1 MTGLLAL
8 LALLAAP
15 GTVTV
20 ASVRGE
26 QRLPV
31 RVIGETPVVSA
42 KALVTALGGTLR
54 RREEWLDVFLAR
66 QQVRFLVGAPFLV
79 ANDRAEPLVTSV
91 LF

>member
-1 MTGLLAL
+1 MTGLVAL

-42 KALVTALGGTLR
+42 RALVTALGGTLR
-54 RREEWLDVFLAR
+54 RQEEWLDVFLAR
-66 QQVRFLVGAPFLV
+66 QQVRFLV
-79 ANDRAEPLVTSV
+79 
-91 LF
+91 